1 MSDTATIDEPAQADP
16 TAEDSS
22 DELEYASTVTPVA
35 WLLAPSTHA
44 ESALTDAGFEVSDDA
59 GGATFAVISTRTGRH
74 RIADLIASA
83 RDADLVVVALTH
95 PGGEQLAVE
104 AVKAG
109 ALTAIAEGD
118 AQALSRLAEDPQQ
131 LNEGD
136 DAGANA
142 GLVEAYDARVVKG
155 GATQS
160 TVPVTSP
167 VTGLPSEAALAA
179 RLALND
185 ESALRIVSFRVVPFL
200 RASNRLSP
208 DAALLLARRLGVAFR
223 TVCEPYGTLYDTGDG
238 SYVLMAPGID
248 IATIERV
255 AQTMS
260 LITEGYTP
268 DPTSP
273 LMLAVG
279 HAGPE
284 CSNDVQ
290 TLRELASRAE
300 GTAALEDTSAVL
312 GAGELV
318 GSLATA
324 TELEVTLRLIEH
336 VAKTNATIDR
346 ESVARVAADIAG
358 RLGFEYADR
367 IQVRFVAHVA
377 DIGRVRGPAAST
389 DATDGNEGDVDVD
402 VEREHPGIGAAFLS
416 ATAGSAV
423 AKAVRHTHEH
433 WDGSGFPDG
442 LSGNDI
448 PIASRI
454 TAVAEVLVA
463 ADFAPTSITDDS
475 GTLFDPTVVVAAI
488 DLMQEGALSR

>member
-16 TAEDSS
+16 AAAEGSS
-22 DELEYASTVTPVA
+22 DELEYAATVTPVA
-35 WLLAPSTHA
+35 WLLAPSSHA
-44 ESALTDAGFEVSDDA
+44 ESALTDAGFELSEGAD
-59 GGATFAVISTRTGRH
+59 GATFAVISTRTGRH
-74 RIADLIASA
+74 RIADLIAQA
-83 RDADLVVVALTH
+83 RQADLVVVALTH

-104 AVKAG
+104 AVTAG

-118 AQALSRLAEDPQQ
+118 AQALGRLAQDPQQ
-131 LNEGD
+131 LNEAD
-136 DAGANA
+136 DDDGANA

-185 ESALRIVSFRVVPFL
+185 ESALRIVSFRVVPFM

-223 TVCEPYGTLYDTGDG
+223 TVCEPYGTLYDTGEG

-284 CSNDVQ
+284 CTNDIQ

-300 GTAALEDTSAVL
+300 GTAALEDASAVL

-318 GSLATA
+318 GSLATS

-336 VAKTNATIDR
+336 VGKTKVTIDR
-346 ESVARVAADIAG
+346 EAVARVAADLAG

-377 DIGRVRGPAAST
+377 DIGRVRGSAAGDDPA
-389 DATDGNEGDVDVD
+389 DANEPAVD
-402 VEREHPGIGAAFLS
+402 VERDHPGIGAAFLS
-416 ATAGSAV
+416 ATAGTAV

-448 PIASRI
+448 PIAARI

-475 GTLFDPTVVVAAI
+475 GTLFDPTVVMAAI